1 MTTTS
6 TARREI
12 PLTGSGACSRPG
24 LEVASLAATVPARD
38 RVVAVD
44 EPLASMLPDGGLQR
58 GRIVGCDGPA
68 ALSLAA
74 AMMAQAI
81 RNGSWLALVGIP
93 MIGLEALA
101 EFGVPMGR
109 VIAVQAGGSPAAW
122 AERVAVAADGFE
134 LILTQPPPGAERT
147 ERKLRQRLQ
156 ARGAILLAV
165 GTGSPR
171 VGCDLTCSTRAPRWT
186 GIGAGH
192 GRLTARTVDVRVA
205 GRRMPRP
212 AEQTVWLPG
221 PDGLMHAVAPVERPV
236 EQPAGERVDRPSAS
250 SSTLDRVG

>member
-1 MTTTS
+1 VTPAS

-12 PLTGSGACSRPG
+12 TLTGAGTDLG
-24 LEVASLAATVPARD
+24 LEVTSLAAAIPVRD
-38 RVVAVD
+38 RVVTVD

-74 AMMAQAI
+74 AMVAHAI
-81 RNGSWLALVGIP
+81 RNGSWLAL
-93 MIGLEALA
+93 IGVPTVSVEALA
-101 EFGVPMGR
+101 EFGVPAER
-109 VIAVQAGGSPAAW
+109 VIAVQAGGSPSTW

-156 ARGAILLAV
+156 ARGAILLVV

-171 VGCDLTCSTRAPRWT
+171 VGCDLTCSTSTPRWA
-186 GIGAGH
+186 GIGAGY
-192 GRLTARTVDVRVA
+192 GRLTARTVEVRIA

-212 AEQTVWLPG
+212 AVHTVWLPG
-221 PDGLMHAVAPVERPV
+221 PDGRMRAVSPMDRSV
-236 EQPAGERVDRPSAS
+236 EQPAAEPVDRPTATSPI
-250 SSTLDRVG
+250 LDRVG